1 MSAKAQAH
9 YVKILM
15 EQSFFREAELEIIR
29 RGRNAH
35 TVTKAKNA
43 DVMTYRMSTGFE
55 ALWGYLYLNQEQA
68 RLEELW
74 EAVKKIGEVK
84 R

>member
-1 MSAKAQAH
+1 
-9 YVKILM
+9 
-15 EQSFFREAELEIIR
+15 
-29 RGRNAH
+29 
-35 TVTKAKNA
+35 
-43 DVMTYRMSTGFE
+43 MTYRMSTGFE